1 MIVDDYP
8 ALIWKIKTNEKSAWY
23 LYHIPFTK
31 ISKMWN
37 LKKKKKWL
45 RNKALWQKLEKRVL
59 FWRKKIIS

>member
-37 LKKKKKWL
+37 LKKKKK
-45 RNKALWQKLEKRVL
+45 NKNDCEIKHYDKN
-59 FWRKKIIS
+59 